1 MIGFLHIFNSSSKL
15 KAIQNFTAK
24 NMLFKRFESQV
35 ISLSFIYFSSFN
47 VTVDK
52 INVNIIEFVSLALEW
67 IERRPLNS
75 QIMFAL
81 IGLILFMIY
90 RTEKYPRW

>member
-1 MIGFLHIFNSSSKL
+1 M
-15 KAIQNFTAK
+15 QNLTAK
-24 NMLFKRFESQV
+24 NMLFKRFEFQV

-67 IERRPLNS
+67 IERRTLNS
-75 QIMFAL
+75 QIMFVL
-81 IGLILFMIY
+81 IFLILFMIY